1 MTPQTTQQRIA
12 RWMGW
17 TPHGDDYWLI
27 PAELDTSPEPGLQ
40 SGEPRRLPDLTTFAG
55 VAEWCALIR
64 TEFKRRGCWGSIYF
78 WEDGRCELTVYID
91 SDQLAA
97 TDGAT
102 ELAALTAA
110 VLAIL
115 ESEK

>member
-1 MTPQTTQQRIA
+1 MTDQQRIA

-55 VAEWCALIR
+55 VAEWCAVVEA
-64 TEFKRRGCWGSIYF
+64 EFTRRGWWVSSFTWENGSVDF
-78 WEDGRCELTVYID
+78 AVYRMAYQMAE
-91 SDQLAA
+91 SK
-97 TDGAT
+97 GADK
-102 ELAALTAA
+102 LAALTAA